1 MRLLRKA
8 VILGLAGLGA
18 YRVWELLSPKL
29 HMAGDQAVQAKDR
42 IEPALRDA
50 KRSVEDASS
59 DAASSLADASKD
71 AAGSVADAASSAVD
85 SVRQQ
90 SNTPDAP
97 GTAGEGSSPVR
108 PFGTLQP

>member
-1 MRLLRKA
+1 MRFLRKT

-18 YRVWELLSPKL
+18 YRVWELLSPKFD
-29 HMAGDQAVQAKDR
+29 MARDQAMQAKDR

-50 KRSVEDASS
+50 KHSVEDATR
-59 DAASSLADASKD
+59 DAASSLADASKE

-85 SVRQQ
+85 SARQP

-97 GTAGEGSSPVR
+97 GTSDEWSSPAR
-108 PFGTLQP
+108 PFGTVQP